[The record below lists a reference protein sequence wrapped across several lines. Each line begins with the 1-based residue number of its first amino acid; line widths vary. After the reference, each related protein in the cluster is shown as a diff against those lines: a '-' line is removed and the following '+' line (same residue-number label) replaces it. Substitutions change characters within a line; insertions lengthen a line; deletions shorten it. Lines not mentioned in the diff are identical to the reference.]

1 MPVIL
6 VIFVTTLFFDTN
18 SFLHS
23 IKVQGCVFH
32 NHAKRTGKVVLY
44 IIRFGIVKVPADE
57 IVRGFELNNNKYF
70 LNLFL

>member
-1 MPVIL
+1 MGKRRLQNSVPNDYSFMPVIL

-32 NHAKRTGKVVLY
+32 NHAK
-44 IIRFGIVKVPADE
+44 
-57 IVRGFELNNNKYF
+57 
-70 LNLFL
+70 